1 VLAATLATSCW
12 DMLWCAWAWTYLE
25 CSANDRVAWTNNQ
38 GKKYKYNRSDRGGRK
53 STVETWT
60 TWTKK
65 LLIPEKV
72 VPPSSLS
79 QQSML
84 TTTRT
89 TVRQST
95 ANQARRSHRSAEQ
108 SRVCRDEESSHVP
121 AILSVYESS
130 YEEYESAAAV
140 VVEYAPS
147 FCKDIAFVD
156 DSGMVDFPWYEHY
169 MEENNSSSTDDNS
182 TDLDVPL
189 DRFVQRMGG
198 HLDAALADFR
208 QRNR

>member
-1 VLAATLATSCW
+1 
-12 DMLWCAWAWTYLE
+12 MLWCAWAWTYLE
-25 CSANDRVAWTNNQ
+25 CSASDRVAWTNNQ
-38 GKKYKYNRSDRGGRK
+38 EEKYKYHRSDRGGRK
-53 STVETWT
+53 KTMEART

-65 LLIPEKV
+65 LLVPEKSM
-72 VPPSSLS
+72 PPPSLS

-89 TVRQST
+89 TTVRQST
-95 ANQARRSHRSAEQ
+95 ANKSRRSHRSAEQ
-108 SRVCRDEESSHVP
+108 SRVCRDEESSNVP
-121 AILSVYESS
+121 ATLSVYESS
-130 YEEYESAAAV
+130 YEEYESAAV

-169 MEENNSSSTDDNS
+169 MEENNSLSTDDNS

-198 HLDAALADFR
+198 HLDAALVDFR